1 MKVSKRF
8 LLLAL
13 ANTLAAFLL
22 AAGIVLYER
31 HVFSGLNKLSY
42 TRLWCDGCFVSAVI
56 FLGSGILVAV
66 SRNGGFDSISYAFSR
81 LAKRFIPLADKSQ
94 DSGKAQDSGKSQYSG
109 KARDSSK
116 AQDSGKDQCA
126 KNQSYLEYVKERH
139 ADGKKSPHPLLMV
152 AGSVM
157 LLASFIL
164 LVLA

>member
-8 LLLAL
+8 LLLAI

-81 LAKRFIPLADKSQ
+81 LAKRFIPLA
-94 DSGKAQDSGKSQYSG
+94 GKSQYSG
-109 KARDSSK
+109 KD
-116 AQDSGKDQCA
+116 QDSGKEQCA

-139 ADGKKSPHPLLMV
+139 ADGKTSPHPLLMV

>member
-42 TRLWCDGCFVSAVI
+42 IRLWCDGCFVSAVI

-81 LAKRFIPLADKSQ
+81 LAKRFIPLA
-94 DSGKAQDSGKSQYSG
+94 
-109 KARDSSK
+109 
-116 AQDSGKDQCA
+116 GKDQCA

-139 ADGKKSPHPLLMV
+139 ADGKKSPHPLPMV

>member
-81 LAKRFIPLADKSQ
+81 LAKRFIPLV
-94 DSGKAQDSGKSQYSG
+94 GKSQYSG
-109 KARDSSK
+109 KD
-116 AQDSGKDQCA
+116 QNSGKDQCA

>member
-81 LAKRFIPLADKSQ
+81 LAKRFIPLA
-94 DSGKAQDSGKSQYSG
+94 GKSQYSG

-116 AQDSGKDQCA
+116 SQYSGKDQCA

>member
-13 ANTLAAFLL
+13 ANTLAALAL

-31 HVFSGLNKLSY
+31 HVFSGLDKLSY
-42 TRLWCDGCFVSAVI
+42 IRLWCDGCFVSAVI

-81 LAKRFIPLADKSQ
+81 LAKRFIPS
-94 DSGKAQDSGKSQYSG
+94 SRKAQDSDQTQKSGQ
-109 KARDSSK
+109 SSV
-116 AQDSGKDQCA
+116 QSA

-157 LLASFIL
+157 LLLSFIL

>member
-81 LAKRFIPLADKSQ
+81 LAKRFIPLV
-94 DSGKAQDSGKSQYSG
+94 GKSQYSG
-109 KARDSSK
+109 KA
-116 AQDSGKDQCA
+116 QDSGNAEGAGKDQCA

>member
-13 ANTLAAFLL
+13 ANTLAAFAL

-31 HVFSGLNKLSY
+31 HVFSGLDKLSY
-42 TRLWCDGCFVSAVI
+42 IRLWCDGCFVSAVI

-81 LAKRFIPLADKSQ
+81 LAKRFIPLA
-94 DSGKAQDSGKSQYSG
+94 GKSQYSG
-109 KARDSSK
+109 KA
-116 AQDSGKDQCA
+116 QDSGNAEGAGKDQCA

>member
-94 DSGKAQDSGKSQYSG
+94 Y
-109 KARDSSK
+109 
-116 AQDSGKDQCA
+116 SGKDQCA

>member
-1 MKVSKRF
+1 M
-8 LLLAL
+8 
-13 ANTLAAFLL
+13 
-22 AAGIVLYER
+22 
-31 HVFSGLNKLSY
+31 
-42 TRLWCDGCFVSAVI
+42 
-56 FLGSGILVAV
+56 AV

-81 LAKRFIPLADKSQ
+81 LAKRFIPLA
-94 DSGKAQDSGKSQYSG
+94 GKSQYSG
-109 KARDSSK
+109 KA
-116 AQDSGKDQCA
+116 QDSGNAEGAGKDQCA

>member
-13 ANTLAAFLL
+13 ANTLVAFLL

-81 LAKRFIPLADKSQ
+81 LAKRFIPLA
-94 DSGKAQDSGKSQYSG
+94 GKSQYSG
-109 KARDSSK
+109 KARDSGN
-116 AQDSGKDQCA
+116 AEGAGKDQCA

>member
-81 LAKRFIPLADKSQ
+81 LAKRFIPLA
-94 DSGKAQDSGKSQYSG
+94 GKSE
-109 KARDSSK
+109 
-116 AQDSGKDQCA
+116 DSGKDQCA

>member
-81 LAKRFIPLADKSQ
+81 LAKRFIPS
-94 DSGKAQDSGKSQYSG
+94 SRKAQDSDQTQKSGQ
-109 KARDSSK
+109 SSV
-116 AQDSGKDQCA
+116 QSA
-126 KNQSYLEYVKERH
+126 KKQSYLEYVKERH

>member
-81 LAKRFIPLADKSQ
+81 LAKRFIPS
-94 DSGKAQDSGKSQYSG
+94 SRKAQDSDQTQKSGQ
-109 KARDSSK
+109 SSV
-116 AQDSGKDQCA
+116 QTA

>member
-81 LAKRFIPLADKSQ
+81 LAKRFIPLA
-94 DSGKAQDSGKSQYSG
+94 GKD
-109 KARDSSK
+109 
-116 AQDSGKDQCA
+116 QDSGKDQCA

>member
-81 LAKRFIPLADKSQ
+81 LAKRFIPS
-94 DSGKAQDSGKSQYSG
+94 SRKAQDSDQTQKSGKSQYSG
-109 KARDSSK
+109 KA
-116 AQDSGKDQCA
+116 
-126 KNQSYLEYVKERH
+126 
-139 ADGKKSPHPLLMV
+139 
-152 AGSVM
+152 
-157 LLASFIL
+157 
-164 LVLA
+164 

>member
-56 FLGSGILVAV
+56 FLGSGILMAV

-81 LAKRFIPLADKSQ
+81 LAKRLIPLA
-94 DSGKAQDSGKSQYSG
+94 GKSQYSG
-109 KARDSSK
+109 KD
-116 AQDSGKDQCA
+116 QDSDKSQYSDKDQCA

-139 ADGKKSPHPLLMV
+139 ADGKKSPHPLLML

>member
-81 LAKRFIPLADKSQ
+81 LAKRFIPLA
-94 DSGKAQDSGKSQYSG
+94 GKSQYSG
-109 KARDSSK
+109 NAEGASK

>member
-81 LAKRFIPLADKSQ
+81 LAKRFIPLAGKSQ
-94 DSGKAQDSGKSQYSG
+94 DLGKVRDSSKSQYS
-109 KARDSSK
+109 D
-116 AQDSGKDQCA
+116 KDQYA

>member
-81 LAKRFIPLADKSQ
+81 LAKRFIPLA
-94 DSGKAQDSGKSQYSG
+94 GKSQYSG
-109 KARDSSK
+109 KARDSGN
-116 AQDSGKDQCA
+116 AEGADKDQCA

>member
-1 MKVSKRF
+1 MKGSKRF

-81 LAKRFIPLADKSQ
+81 LAKRFIPLAGKSE
-94 DSGKAQDSGKSQYSG
+94 DSG
-109 KARDSSK
+109 K

>member
-81 LAKRFIPLADKSQ
+81 LAKRFIPLA
-94 DSGKAQDSGKSQYSG
+94 GKT
-109 KARDSSK
+109 RNSSK
-116 AQDSGKDQCA
+116 DQDSGKDQGA

>member
-8 LLLAL
+8 LLLAI

-81 LAKRFIPLADKSQ
+81 LAKRFIPLA
-94 DSGKAQDSGKSQYSG
+94 GKSQYSG
-109 KARDSSK
+109 KD
-116 AQDSGKDQCA
+116 QDSGKDQCA

>member
-31 HVFSGLNKLSY
+31 HVFSGINKLSY

-81 LAKRFIPLADKSQ
+81 LAKRFIPLA
-94 DSGKAQDSGKSQYSG
+94 GKSQYSG

-116 AQDSGKDQCA
+116 DQNSGKDQCA

-157 LLASFIL
+157 LLVSFIL

>member
-81 LAKRFIPLADKSQ
+81 LAKRFIPLA
-94 DSGKAQDSGKSQYSG
+94 GKSQYSG
-109 KARDSSK
+109 NAEGAS
-116 AQDSGKDQCA
+116 KDQCA

>member
-66 SRNGGFDSISYAFSR
+66 SRNGGF
-81 LAKRFIPLADKSQ
+81 
-94 DSGKAQDSGKSQYSG
+94 
-109 KARDSSK
+109 
-116 AQDSGKDQCA
+116 
-126 KNQSYLEYVKERH
+126 NQLCIFP
-139 ADGKKSPHPLLMV
+139 AGKKIH
-152 AGSVM
+152 
-157 LLASFIL
+157 SFGRQITVFGQSSGFKQRSGFRQRPVRKKSKL
-164 LVLA
+164 P

>member
-81 LAKRFIPLADKSQ
+81 LAKRFIPLA
-94 DSGKAQDSGKSQYSG
+94 GN
-109 KARDSSK
+109 ARDSGN
-116 AQDSGKDQCA
+116 AEGAGKDQCA

>member
-1 MKVSKRF
+1 
-8 LLLAL
+8 
-13 ANTLAAFLL
+13 TLAAFLL

-94 DSGKAQDSGKSQYSG
+94 DSGKAQDSGK
-109 KARDSSK
+109 
-116 AQDSGKDQCA
+116 DQCA

>member
-81 LAKRFIPLADKSQ
+81 LAKRFIPLA
-94 DSGKAQDSGKSQYSG
+94 GKSQYSG
-109 KARDSSK
+109 KARDSGN
-116 AQDSGKDQCA
+116 AEGAGKDQGA

-139 ADGKKSPHPLLMV
+139 AGGKKSPHPLLMV

>member
-81 LAKRFIPLADKSQ
+81 LAKRFIPLA
-94 DSGKAQDSGKSQYSG
+94 GKSQYSG
-109 KARDSSK
+109 NARNSGN
-116 AQDSGKDQCA
+116 AEGAGKDQCA

>member
-81 LAKRFIPLADKSQ
+81 LAKRFIPLA
-94 DSGKAQDSGKSQYSG
+94 GKSQYSG
-109 KARDSSK
+109 KA
-116 AQDSGKDQCA
+116 QDSGNAEGAGKDQCA

>member
-81 LAKRFIPLADKSQ
+81 LAKRFIPLA
-94 DSGKAQDSGKSQYSG
+94 G

-116 AQDSGKDQCA
+116 ARDSGKDQCA

>member
-81 LAKRFIPLADKSQ
+81 LAKRFIPLAGKSE
-94 DSGKAQDSGKSQYSG
+94 DSGNAEG
-109 KARDSSK
+109 A
-116 AQDSGKDQCA
+116 GKDQCA

-139 ADGKKSPHPLLMV
+139 ADGKKSPHPLLMI

>member
-66 SRNGGFDSISYAFSR
+66 SRNGGFDSISHAFSR
-81 LAKRFIPLADKSQ
+81 LAKRFIPLV
-94 DSGKAQDSGKSQYSG
+94 GKSQYSG

-116 AQDSGKDQCA
+116 DQDSGKDQCA

>member
-1 MKVSKRF
+1 MKFSKRF

-42 TRLWCDGCFVSAVI
+42 TRLWCDGCFVSAVF

-66 SRNGGFDSISYAFSR
+66 SRNGGFDSISYAFFR
-81 LAKRFIPLADKSQ
+81 LAKRFIPLAGKSQ
-94 DSGKAQDSGKSQYSG
+94 HSGKAQDL
-109 KARDSSK
+109 SK
-116 AQDSGKDQCA
+116 AQDSGKDLCA

>member
-81 LAKRFIPLADKSQ
+81 LAKRFIPLA
-94 DSGKAQDSGKSQYSG
+94 GKSQYSG

>member
-81 LAKRFIPLADKSQ
+81 LAKRFIPLAGKSE
-94 DSGKAQDSGKSQYSG
+94 DSGKAQN
-109 KARDSSK
+109 
-116 AQDSGKDQCA
+116 SGKDQCA

-152 AGSVM
+152 AGSIM

>member
-81 LAKRFIPLADKSQ
+81 LAKRFIPLA
-94 DSGKAQDSGKSQYSG
+94 GKSQYSG
-109 KARDSSK
+109 KVRDSSK
-116 AQDSGKDQCA
+116 DQDSGKDQCA

>member
-56 FLGSGILVAV
+56 FLGSGILLAV

-81 LAKRFIPLADKSQ
+81 LAKRFIPLA
-94 DSGKAQDSGKSQYSG
+94 GKSQYSG
-109 KARDSSK
+109 KA
-116 AQDSGKDQCA
+116 QDSGNAEGAGKDQCA

-139 ADGKKSPHPLLMV
+139 ADGKKSPHPLLML

>member
-42 TRLWCDGCFVSAVI
+42 TRLWCDGCCVSAVI

-81 LAKRFIPLADKSQ
+81 LAKRFIPLA
-94 DSGKAQDSGKSQYSG
+94 GKSQYSG
-109 KARDSSK
+109 KARDSS
-116 AQDSGKDQCA
+116 KDQCA